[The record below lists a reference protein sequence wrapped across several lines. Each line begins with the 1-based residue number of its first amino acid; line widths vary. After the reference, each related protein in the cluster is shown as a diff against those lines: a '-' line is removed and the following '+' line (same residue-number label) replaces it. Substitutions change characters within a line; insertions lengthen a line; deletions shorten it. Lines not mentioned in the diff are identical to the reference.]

1 MYAVN
6 AQVEARWR
14 ELFAWIAQRSSVP
27 LELIDH
33 SPPALLD
40 ALWSRGDL
48 GAVAMCGY
56 PLATWEG
63 GSRPVPVASPAP
75 DPEPFSGRAVYWTDI
90 VVRADSRFE
99 RDDDLA
105 GASFGW
111 TVEDSQSGYQAARRH
126 FARRALARGGRFF
139 GALRGPLV
147 TPRAVV
153 DSILAG
159 SIDAGPLDGYWH
171 ALLRRHEPAVAKR
184 LRVIARTAE
193 TPIPCFVAAQGT
205 APEIRERLRK
215 AFIES
220 SEATALHGVFHDLAL
235 ARFERIEAGVYETLA
250 RQAREVDALGY
261 ARLA

>member
-14 ELFAWIAQRSSVP
+14 ELFAWIAETSSVS
-27 LELIDH
+27 LEFIDDP
-33 SPPALLD
+33 PPALLD

-63 GSRPVPVASPAP
+63 GSRPVPIAAPAP
-75 DPEPFSGRAVYWTDI
+75 EPEPFSGRAVYWTDI

-105 GASFGW
+105 GGRFGW
-111 TVEDSQSGYQAARRH
+111 TVENSQSGYQAPRRH
-126 FARRALARGGRFF
+126 FARRALARGGRLFA
-139 GALRGPLV
+139 ALHGPLV
-147 TPRAVV
+147 SPRAVV

-159 SIDAGPLDGYWH
+159 SIDAGPLDAYWH

-184 LRVIARTAE
+184 LRVIARTGE
-193 TPIPCFVAAQGT
+193 TPIPCFVAAERAT
-205 APEIRERLRK
+205 PDMRERLRN

-220 SEATALHGVFHDLAL
+220 SEATALHNVFRDLAL
-235 ARFERIEAGVYETLA
+235 ARFERIEAGIYETLA
-250 RQAREVDALGY
+250 RQAREVDVLGY